1 MKFSADFYRLGGIY
15 NVPLR
20 PDRDTDAGTI
30 ELRRDKMKQILAAL
44 AITAVLLASPAL
56 ASQKLTNGD
65 KIQLQAAMQKSIS
78 RQLVD
83 GQYLYFDAGKDT
95 VVTLYP
101 VQAHPMILQM
111 GPHFILCSD
120 FRNEA
125 GKDVNIDFYITRRN
139 SSFVI
144 FDTKI
149 DQRQT
154 IQRMM
159 KAGAVSPLK

>member
-1 MKFSADFYRLGGIY
+1 
-15 NVPLR
+15 
-20 PDRDTDAGTI
+20 
-30 ELRRDKMKQILAAL
+30 MKQKLAAFT
-44 AITAVLLASPAL
+44 ITAILLGSPAL
-56 ASQKLTNGD
+56 ATQKLTNAD
-65 KIQLQAAMQKSIS
+65 KIRLQATMQKSIS

-83 GQYLYFDAGKDT
+83 GQYLYFDADKDT

-125 GKDVNIDFYITRRN
+125 GKDVNVDFYVARRN

-144 FDTKI
+144 FDTKV

-159 KAGAVSPLK
+159 KAGAASPLK